1 MYYSILM
8 GWITILSDFIFSK
21 WGQIVKINS
30 LIVYAYVYVLNL
42 QFNNLPVI
50 LHGDMPCLGKF
61 CNKELVQ
68 CPATIIYEVYAAKK
82 KKTLAGLIA
91 KSPTS
96 PVAAWTF
103 STACRGGLKLYELI
117 ILLFLGNYSHLDPI
131 PSQLLSMHN
140 NLSWP
145 HKKSIQP
152 S

>member
-8 GWITILSDFIFSK
+8 GWVTILSNCIFSK
-21 WGQIVKINS
+21 RDQIVKINS

-50 LHGDMPCLGKF
+50 LHGDMPCQGKF
-61 CNKELVQ
+61 CNKEFIQ
-68 CPATIIYEVYAAKK
+68 YPATIYIWGVCSKE
-82 KKTLAGLIA
+82 KTLAGLIA

-96 PVAAWTF
+96 PAVAWTS
-103 STACRGGLKLYELI
+103 STGCSGGLKLHELI
-117 ILLFLGNYSHLDPI
+117 LLLFLGNNSHLDPI
-131 PSQLLSMHN
+131 PRQLLSMHN